1 MQSYEIFPKKLA
13 RSRNMSYL
21 CIAIETE
28 TVLKTKNLLRYY
40 KFRTQFPEG
49 WVSG

>member
-28 TVLKTKNLLRYY
+28 TVLKTKNSLDNANSERS
-40 KFRTQFPEG
+40 FRKDG
-49 WVSG
+49 